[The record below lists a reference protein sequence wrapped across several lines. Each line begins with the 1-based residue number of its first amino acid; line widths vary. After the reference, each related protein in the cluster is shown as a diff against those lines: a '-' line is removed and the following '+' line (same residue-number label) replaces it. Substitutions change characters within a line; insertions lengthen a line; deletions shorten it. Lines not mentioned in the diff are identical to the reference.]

1 LCARA
6 AFDAAAAR
14 LALHCGFAQN
24 PALGNF
30 AALIYAMLL
39 HVRFCMCGFPRV
51 LRIHNA

>member
-24 PALGNF
+24 PALWNF

-39 HVRFCMCGFPRV
+39 HVRSCMCAFPRA